1 MMERPNVV
9 WVFSILVVF
18 GILNSIYNAVPAL
31 TASALASSPVVFYAT
46 VLSLLALIP
55 AIVFIYK
62 FFMLRRDSLIWLYI
76 SFGLK
81 IVLSLIATKWI
92 TAVITA
98 GFGWVVWDYIAH
110 KKIGHKQLFK

>member
-1 MMERPNVV
+1 MMERPYVV
-9 WVFSILVVF
+9 WVFSILVVL
-18 GILNSIYNAVPAL
+18 GALNSIYNAIPAL

-46 VLSLLALIP
+46 VLSLIALIP

-62 FFMLRRDSLIWLYI
+62 FFMLKKDSLIWLYI

-81 IVLSLIATKWI
+81 LVLALIVMKWI

-98 GFGWVVWDYIAH
+98 GFGWVVWDYITH
-110 KKIGHKQLFK
+110 KKIENKQLFK